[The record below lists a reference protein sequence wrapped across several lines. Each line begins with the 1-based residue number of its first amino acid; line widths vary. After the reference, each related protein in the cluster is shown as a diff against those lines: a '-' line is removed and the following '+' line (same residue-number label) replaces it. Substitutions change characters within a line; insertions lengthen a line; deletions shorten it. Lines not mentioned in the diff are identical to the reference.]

1 MTRSATAGVR
11 RDLQAS
17 AGRFRVQGC
26 QRWDRLPASRKKT
39 PGSGWRRSEGSLDRQ
54 PAKDRAASA
63 DAPRARRQC
72 VPCSAEVRCA
82 PSSPHR
88 PARPRVQTA
97 RDDGSRPIRWCSSR
111 TVGCQRF
118 EKDASF
124 PIQRAVRPG
133 GARIARLGKPT
144 TLDSG
149 VCIEAG
155 DTGARC
161 LSGSDS
167 NRCREAAASALP
179 RVEGRFR
186 TEGGPGSRVSSL

>member
-1 MTRSATAGVR
+1 LTRSATVGVR

-17 AGRFRVQGC
+17 AGRSRVQGC

-72 VPCSAEVRCA
+72 VPMFRRSSVCA
-82 PSSPHR
+82 VKPTPTR
-88 PARPRVQTA
+88 AA
-97 RDDGSRPIRWCSSR
+97 ACLNR
-111 TVGCQRF
+111 TRRRESTDSLVLVAKRRLSEF

-124 PIQRAVRPG
+124 PIRWTARPG
-133 GARIARLGKPT
+133 RAWIARLGKPT

-149 VCIEAG
+149 VCIEPG

-167 NRCREAAASALP
+167 NRCREAAASALS